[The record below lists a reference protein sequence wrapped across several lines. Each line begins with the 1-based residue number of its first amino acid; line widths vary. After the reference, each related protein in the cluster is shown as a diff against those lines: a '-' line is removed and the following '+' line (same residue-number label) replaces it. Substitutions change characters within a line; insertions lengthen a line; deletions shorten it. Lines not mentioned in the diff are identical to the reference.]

1 MKALADFDPMTD
13 TLNAH
18 TPLTMSRPTNRLKKV
33 ILTLLVLGSLA
44 GVGSQFNRI
53 KSLLASTRHEK
64 PVASAPSASKPRPI
78 SIVKPSVD
86 QNEIEVLLPAQLL
99 PYEQT
104 TLHSRVDGYI
114 KKWYIDRGTPVKKGQ
129 LLAEIDAPELD
140 QQVNQ
145 AQAAL
150 EQGQATVVQLKADLD
165 QAKAEVDRAK
175 SQIKLA
181 EANKEYADRELVR
194 TTGLLRTQ
202 AIGRTDHEANIRNRD
217 VTEAALVSAQADLVA
232 KEKAIASRSAAIG
245 TQEAINRGLEA
256 NLQRLKETQ
265 NFKYIT
271 APFDGFVTRRYVETG
286 MLVQTLNSPTLY
298 HMQDSSRL
306 RIQIDVPQ
314 VYAQQA
320 RKSKLGEVIVPEI
333 PDRTFTAEVKRTG
346 SAININ
352 TRTLAVELE
361 MENAERTVLAGS
373 YAQVRLKLPAARPTV
388 TVPVN
393 VLRYTPQ
400 GIEVVIHQDGVLKVQ
415 PVKLGRNLG
424 KSMEIVAGLTGT
436 EELVANPADDLQTGE
451 SALVRK

>member
-1 MKALADFDPMTD
+1 MNAIAETD
-13 TLNAH
+13 LTMDTPNIHQPTAPRPTSRWK
-18 TPLTMSRPTNRLKKV
+18 TPL
-33 ILTLLVLGSLA
+33 ITLLVLGSLV

-53 KSLLASTRHEK
+53 KGLLASTRHEK
-64 PVASAPSASKPRPI
+64 PEAAVPSASKQRPVYT
-78 SIVKPSVD
+78 VKPSVD

-104 TLHSRVDGYI
+104 TLYSRIDGYV
-114 KKWYIDRGTPVKKGQ
+114 KKWHIDRGTSVKRGQ
-129 LLAEIDAPELD
+129 VLAEIDAPEMD

-150 EQGQATVVQLKADLD
+150 EQGKAMLVQIDADLD
-165 QAKAEVDRAK
+165 QAKAELDRAK
-175 SQIKLA
+175 SQIRVA
-181 EANKEYADRELVR
+181 EANKEYAERELVR

-202 AIGRTDHEANIRNRD
+202 AIGRTDHEANVRNRD
-217 VTEAALVSAQADLVA
+217 VMEATLVSARADLVA
-232 KEKAIASRSAAIG
+232 KEKAIASRAASIG
-245 TQEAINRGLEA
+245 TQEATNRGLEA
-256 NLQRLKETQ
+256 NLQRLKEMQ
-265 NFKYIT
+265 NFKFIT
-271 APFDGFVTRRYVETG
+271 APFDGYVTRRYVETG
-286 MLVQTLNSPTLY
+286 MMVQTLNSPQLY

-320 RKSKLGEVIVPEI
+320 RKSKVGEVIVPEI

-361 MENAERTVLAGS
+361 MENAERTVLAGT

-393 VLRYTPQ
+393 ALRYTSQ
-400 GIEVVIHQDGVLKVQ
+400 GIEVVVHQDGVLKVQ

-424 KSMEIVAGLTGT
+424 KSMEIVSGLDGT

-451 SALVRK
+451 AALVRK